1 MSHQS
6 PSASPS
12 PSTDPAPVPSTDPSL
27 PATSDPSL
35 ATTPVPSRNSTPVPS
50 RNSTPVPVPDLA
62 PVLAPDPVPDSVPS
76 LASISA
82 SDSTLVSAPAPVR
95 DPDPTPAPV
104 PFSSS
109 DSPPTPTPASV
120 PAEASVPVSFSDS
133 TLTSAPVA
141 APVAAPAPVRD
152 PDPDPIP
159 SPAPFSASDSASAP
173 VPDPLLASE
182 PALAPAPISTPA
194 PTPASALAPTPTPTP
209 APNPTPP
216 PNPPQIPVLV
226 LAGFLGS
233 GKTTLL
239 NHLLHRSGGS
249 RIGAIVNDFGA
260 IEIDALAVAGALGDS
275 TVSLGNGCLCCAVD
289 ASELDVYLERLARPS
304 AGIDVIVIEASGL
317 AEPEELVRMLLASE
331 HPGIVYGGLV
341 EVVDAVEF
349 DDTREK
355 HPEIDRHLSLADL
368 VVVNKLDRA
377 AADAPRVLGLVRSLT
392 DRAAVVPATYGRID
406 PEFLFDCRP
415 NEERVGQLTFDDLH
429 AHAGAEQDG
438 HDAHADHLHTAY
450 DSLSFASDLPMD
462 PRRLMAFLDS
472 RPEGLYRIK
481 GYVDFGPHDARNR
494 YAVHAVGRFLR
505 FYPEAW
511 GSGDTRLTQL
521 VLIGTGLDMAA
532 LGKELEA
539 CRNGDAPHADER
551 GMWGVLRYV
560 QEAESN
566 QQSDQEADQQPES
579 EPELDP
585 DPDPE
590 LDD

>member
-1 MSHQS
+1 M
-6 PSASPS
+6 
-12 PSTDPAPVPSTDPSL
+12 
-27 PATSDPSL
+27 
-35 ATTPVPSRNSTPVPS
+35 
-50 RNSTPVPVPDLA
+50 
-62 PVLAPDPVPDSVPS
+62 
-76 LASISA
+76 
-82 SDSTLVSAPAPVR
+82 
-95 DPDPTPAPV
+95 
-104 PFSSS
+104 
-109 DSPPTPTPASV
+109 
-120 PAEASVPVSFSDS
+120 
-133 TLTSAPVA
+133 
-141 APVAAPAPVRD
+141 
-152 PDPDPIP
+152 
-159 SPAPFSASDSASAP
+159 
-173 VPDPLLASE
+173 
-182 PALAPAPISTPA
+182 
-194 PTPASALAPTPTPTP
+194 
-209 APNPTPP
+209 
-216 PNPPQIPVLV
+216 PVLV

-349 DDTREK
+349 DDTRAR

-368 VVVNKLDRA
+368 VVVNKVDWA
-377 AADAPRVLGLVRSLT
+377 AADAPRVLGLVRSLA

-429 AHAGAEQDG
+429 DHDHGADAQDV
-438 HDAHADHLHTAY
+438 HADHLHTAY
-450 DSLSFASDLPMD
+450 DSLSFASDVPME
-462 PRRLMAFLDS
+462 PRRLMEFLDS

-481 GYVDFGPHDARNR
+481 GYVDFGAHDPRNR

-505 FYPEAW
+505 FYPEPWA
-511 GSGDTRLTQL
+511 SGDARLTQL

-539 CRNGDAPHADER
+539 CRDDDAPHADEH

-560 QEAESN
+560 QESEP
-566 QQSDQEADQQPES
+566 DQEPDQELES

-585 DPDPE
+585 DADSEPE
-590 LDD
+590 V